1 MDTHDESFANFVMPR
16 DTIPTQVHMSSTPF
30 KDTNN
35 QPGLNL
41 PKDTPQKAGRLYSE
55 RDSPSATS
63 EQNQPPEKLSRMEL
77 TEQEA
82 AGLKKKGMPPWGF
95 QFIEILNNRLDQT
108 SKEITSEIKC
118 EVGKVQVD
126 IQNLE
131 SRLETKI
138 ETQCDAVLEECL
150 DKVVGVQY
158 EVDHL
163 TEKVSD
169 IQLDVNILQDMQYKD
184 RLQQAKSEM
193 YNRRRN
199 LLFSGFPEKRGE
211 KDSDCEKLVRGQLAK
226 MQVDKHPNLK
236 AARFVDCHRNGPYK
250 RDQTSPRDIIV
261 KFVNFPEK
269 KAALRGKMSCDPN
282 IYVKQDIPPFIAQ
295 IQRQFKPIF
304 KVIKDT
310 PYQEKGRVFLKGEAI
325 IIDKKRYVLDTI
337 TQIPSSLP
345 FWNSNV
351 RSNDKCFVWHGNLS
365 PFSNMFRLKIIIAG
379 VLYYYGEQYIQ
390 GFKAVKFNDRYTYR
404 RIMASRDPYEIKR
417 LSYEIE
423 NFDQDEW
430 NKCAEDV
437 ANTVLKA
444 KVTQSKFCR
453 NFLLDT
459 KDLELA
465 EASAKSLW
473 GCGYSLDDD
482 EVLDPINWNRIGYAG
497 KVLMDLRADL
507 RRSTSTSD
515 PVSLSQPHS
524 SQESEDNSGLLR
536 SLLAVPNM
544 EDMNMDTK

>member
-16 DTIPTQVHMSSTPF
+16 DTIPTQVHMSSTPL
-30 KDTNN
+30 KDTDK
-35 QPGLNL
+35 QSGLSHS
-41 PKDTPQKAGRLYSE
+41 KDTPQKAGRLYSE

-63 EQNQPPEKLSRMEL
+63 EPPPPEKSARMEL
-77 TEQEA
+77 TEEES

-95 QFIEILNNRLDQT
+95 QFLDILNNRLDQT
-108 SKEITSEIKC
+108 SKEIKAEIKSEI
-118 EVGKVQVD
+118 GKVQVD

-150 DKVVGVQY
+150 DKVVEVQHD
-158 EVDHL
+158 VDQL
-163 TEKVSD
+163 SENVSD
-169 IQLDVNILQDMQYKD
+169 IQLDINILQDMQYKD

-199 LLFSGFPEKRGE
+199 LLFSGFPEKKGE

-282 IYVKQDIPPFIAQ
+282 IYIKQDIPPFIAQ

-325 IIDKKRYVLDTI
+325 IIDKKRFTLDTI

-345 FWNSNV
+345 FWSNNV

-365 PFSNMFRLKIIIAG
+365 PFSNMFRCKVVIAG

-404 RIMASRDPYEIKR
+404 RIMASRDPYEMKR

-423 NFDQDEW
+423 GFNQAEW
-430 NKCAEDV
+430 NSCAEDV

-453 NFLLDT
+453 DFLLDT

-465 EASAKSLW
+465 EASEKSLW

-482 EVLDPINWNRIGYAG
+482 DILDPINWSRIGYAG
-497 KVLMDLRADL
+497 RVLMDLRANL
-507 RRSTSTSD
+507 RRSTTA
-515 PVSLSQPHS
+515 PAPAVRSQPHS
-524 SQESEDNSGLLR
+524 SHDNSGLLME
-536 SLLAVPNM
+536 SLLKVPIS
-544 EDMNMDTK
+544 EDMDTK